1 MIRNILTF
9 ICLVTALCMR
19 AQNINFNHLT
29 PADGLSQISVNSL
42 YADNGG
48 VIWMATRVG
57 LDSYDGNAIH
67 VYSYQPGNSNS
78 LFCNNVRL
86 VTGDHNRTLYL
97 VSSEGVASLDI
108 RTQKFS
114 ILRRCNAAAICH
126 GDALYLAVGNI
137 IERLDTAN
145 GSSKHIATVP
155 KGTKVSSLFQD
166 SRKRLWIG
174 TDNRG
179 LYCFANGR
187 LSQIINE
194 GQITTVYEDSHH
206 NIWVG
211 SWYNGFWTITPQ
223 GKITNTTTN
232 DWLVTNFVRTFC
244 EDNSGNMWIGT
255 YHGLYR
261 LDTKTGERRLF
272 TADGMPGSLTNSSI
286 WSIIKDNQ
294 GTLWLGTYF
303 GGVNYFN
310 PDNEIYTRYRAMPG
324 SSAGLSFSVVGN
336 MTEDGNGRL
345 WICTEGGG
353 LNILDRSTGRFT
365 HFTNIST
372 ANLKAIYYD
381 KQRKAMWVG
390 THLGGLCRVDVATG
404 HVTTYKHHS
413 GDIHSLPS
421 NIVRSITPYGKKL
434 IIGTHRGVAIMDPD
448 AKGESCF
455 TKLLADKNL
464 LAVPSTC
471 VDKKGYLWIATEG
484 IGVFRINPKN
494 GSYQQFT
501 HSSDNNSTPS
511 SNYVNHIMLD
521 RMGRLWFSMANNSI
535 CLYNEKNNTFTTYGD
550 AEGLTSDCVYATSP
564 STLNNRDILLIT
576 NRGFSVFDFEKRH
589 FHNYDRSNGFP
600 LESINENALYA
611 SSDGTVF
618 LGGIDGMVSFN
629 ERNLYKKAQPYHI
642 GFSRLYVNGE
652 KISPDDKTGILTDAL
667 RFTKEVVLD
676 HDQRVFSVEVYTTN
690 FFKTNAAPLQF
701 RLRGV
706 SNRWFNVRGKQLSF
720 NGLSSGKYTLE
731 VRSTDGKAAMATLQ
745 IHILPPWY
753 LSWWAYLIYI
763 VTTVAAAWWLIREYR
778 DRIRMSESLK
788 FEQQRVKD
796 IQEQNQSKL
805 RFFTNVSH
813 EIRTPL
819 TVIIGLS
826 ESLLQSSAFA
836 ADIRNKILGIYR
848 NSSQLRS
855 LISELLDFRKQEQ
868 GHIHIYVKE
877 QDFVAFIRETVTLF
891 KEFATMKDLSLEL
904 HMPSS
909 MPMWFDRKQML
920 KVVNNLISNAMK
932 HTPQG
937 GTITISAEQ
946 QGDKA
951 VIKVTDTGKGI
962 AKEELANVFG
972 RFYQVRG
979 FESFSEIGT
988 GIGLNLTQGI
998 VELHHGTITVDST
1011 LGKGTTFTV
1020 TLPISK
1026 SAFSPEEIDNAPTTT
1041 KIEQKAE
1048 HEATEDSKN
1057 NETTASTTA
1066 STAVNISMS
1075 TSANTPANNN
1085 TAETTGDSAATP
1097 TDEARPTI
1105 LIVEDND
1112 DIRQLLVTLFCP
1124 FYRTITAVDGREA
1137 LEMVTDE
1144 MPDLVLSDVLMPHM
1158 SGIELCKAIKHDF
1171 SICHI
1176 PVVLL
1181 TARTAVEQA
1190 LEGLKTGADDYVT
1203 KPFNSDVLISR
1214 CNNLVN
1220 TRRLLQRKFG
1230 EHPHTEADVLATNP
1244 LDKDLLDRAMKIIDK
1259 YYTDS
1264 SFSVDTFAKEIG
1276 MSRTAFFNKWKDLT
1290 GDTPKGFILNMRLR
1304 KAADMLRNH
1313 KEMSISEVSYANGF
1327 SSPRYFCKCFKDAYK
1342 VQPSAYRNGEA

>member
-9 ICLVTALCMR
+9 ICLVSALCMR
-19 AQNINFNHLT
+19 AQNIYFNHLT

-86 VTGDHNRTLYL
+86 VTGDHNRNLYL

-114 ILRRCNAAAICH
+114 ILRRCNAAAICY
-126 GDALYLAVGNI
+126 GDALYLAVGNT

-145 GSSKHIATVP
+145 GNSKQIASVP
-155 KGTKVSSLFQD
+155 KGTKVTSLFHD
-166 SRKRLWIG
+166 SHKRLWIG
-174 TDNRG
+174 TDNSG
-179 LYCFANGR
+179 LYCLTNGR
-187 LSQIINE
+187 LSHTVSE

-211 SWYNGFWTITPQ
+211 SWSNGFWTITPNS
-223 GKITNTTTN
+223 KIKNTTTS
-232 DWLVTNFVRTFC
+232 DWLATNFVRTFC

-261 LDTKTGERRLF
+261 LDPKTGEHRLF

-286 WSIIKDNQ
+286 WSIIKDSQ

-324 SSAGLSFSVVGN
+324 STAGLSFSVVGN
-336 MTEDGNGRL
+336 MTEDGSGRL

-353 LNILDRSTGRFT
+353 MNILDRSTGRFT
-365 HFTNIST
+365 HFANIPT

-381 KQRKAMWVG
+381 KKRKAMWIG
-390 THLGGLCRVDVATG
+390 THLGGLCRVDIATG
-404 HVTTYKHHS
+404 HVTTYKHH
-413 GDIHSLPS
+413 GNDKHSLPS
-421 NIVRSITPYGKKL
+421 NIVRSISPYGDKL
-434 IIGTHRGVAIMDPD
+434 VIGTNRGVAMMDPD

-455 TKLLADKNL
+455 TPLLSDKHL

-484 IGVFRINPKN
+484 IGVFRVDPKN
-494 GSYQQFT
+494 GSYKQFT
-501 HSSDNNSTPS
+501 HSADNKYTPS

-521 RMGRLWFSMANNSI
+521 RLGRLWFSMANNSI
-535 CLYNEKNNTFTTYGD
+535 CLYNDKDNTFTTYGD
-550 AEGLTSDCVYATSP
+550 AQGLTSDCVYATAP
-564 STLNNRDILLIT
+564 STLDNRDLLLIT
-576 NRGFSVFDFEKRH
+576 NRGFSVFDFDKQH
-589 FHNYDRSNGFP
+589 FRNYDRSTGFP
-600 LESINENALYA
+600 LESINENALYVSA
-611 SSDGTVF
+611 DGTVF
-618 LGGIDGMVSFN
+618 LGGIDGMVTFN
-629 ERNLYKKAQPYHI
+629 ERDLYKKAQPYHI

-652 KISPDDKTGILTDAL
+652 KINPDDETGILSNAL
-667 RFTKEVVLD
+667 RFTKEVVLN
-676 HDQRVFSVEVYTTN
+676 HNQRVFSVEVYTTN
-690 FFKTNAAPLQF
+690 FFKTNATPLQF
-701 RLRGV
+701 RLKGV
-706 SNRWFNVRGKQLSF
+706 SDRWFNVRQKQLSF

-731 VRSTDGKAAMATLQ
+731 VRSTDGNATMASLQ
-745 IHILPPWY
+745 IRILPPWY
-753 LSWWAYLIYI
+753 LSWWAYIIYI
-763 VTTVAAAWWLIREYR
+763 VSTAAAAWWLIREYR

-848 NSSQLRS
+848 NSNQLRS

-877 QDFVAFIRETVTLF
+877 QDLVVFIRETATLF
-891 KEFATMKDLSLEL
+891 KEYATMKDVALEL
-904 HMPSS
+904 HMPPSL
-909 MPMWFDRKQML
+909 PMWFDRKQML
-920 KVVNNLISNAMK
+920 KVINNLISNAMK

-937 GTITISAEQ
+937 GTIAIYVEQ

-951 VIKVTDTGKGI
+951 LIKVTDTGKGI

-998 VELHHGTITVDST
+998 VKLHHGTITVDST

-1026 SAFSPEEIDNAPTTT
+1026 NAFAPDEIDDKPAAT
-1041 KIEQKAE
+1041 KIEYNEEQEKSENSKADN
-1048 HEATEDSKN
+1048 AT
-1057 NETTASTTA
+1057 
-1066 STAVNISMS
+1066 
-1075 TSANTPANNN
+1075 ANTPGS
-1085 TAETTGDSAATP
+1085 TTVETQTSDTTATP

-1112 DIRQLLVTLFCP
+1112 DIRQLLVTLFSP

-1158 SGIELCKAIKHDF
+1158 SGIELCKAIKRDF

-1190 LEGLKTGADDYVT
+1190 IEGLKTGADDYVT

-1244 LDKDLLDRAMKIIDK
+1244 MDKDLLDRAMKIIDK

-1290 GDTPKGFILNMRLR
+1290 GDTPKGFILSMRLR